1 MRIASAVV
9 VIVVFV
15 VVFVVRVVFVVGVL
29 VGVVFVV
36 RVFVVMVIAHVADR
50 DRLGHLDDGGSPVGD
65 GRQEVDEPLL
75 ERQPV
80 RYHQVG
86 LLEGGAV
93 GERGL
98 ERVRIGARWDHRCDL
113 TAAERAA
120 RDIGPDSGGS
130 HDVHVRLGR

>member
-1 MRIASAVV
+1 MI
-9 VIVVFV
+9 
-15 VVFVVRVVFVVGVL
+15 VVFVVGVL
-29 VGVVFVV
+29 VAVVFVFLV
-36 RVFVVMVIAHVADR
+36 FVIRVFLVMVITHVADR

-80 RYHQVG
+80 RHHQVG
-86 LLEGGAV
+86 LLEGGAI

-98 ERVRIGARWDHRCDL
+98 ERVWISARWDHRCDL
-113 TAAERAA
+113 KATERPA